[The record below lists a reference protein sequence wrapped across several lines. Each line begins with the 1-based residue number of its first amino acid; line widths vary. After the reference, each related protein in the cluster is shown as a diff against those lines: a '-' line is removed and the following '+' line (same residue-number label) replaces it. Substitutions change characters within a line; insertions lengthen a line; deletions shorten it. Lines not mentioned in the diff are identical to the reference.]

1 MPVITISRQTGSG
14 GMTIG
19 QRLAERLQADYLNTQ
34 IIQQVA
40 QRLGMS
46 EANVKT
52 TAHRGYKMLRKT
64 VGGIAGEDRR
74 AD

>member
-40 QRLGMS
+40 QRLGDQ
-46 EANVKT
+46 
-52 TAHRGYKMLRKT
+52 RGGSSRAQR
-64 VGGIAGEDRR
+64 AG
-74 AD
+74 